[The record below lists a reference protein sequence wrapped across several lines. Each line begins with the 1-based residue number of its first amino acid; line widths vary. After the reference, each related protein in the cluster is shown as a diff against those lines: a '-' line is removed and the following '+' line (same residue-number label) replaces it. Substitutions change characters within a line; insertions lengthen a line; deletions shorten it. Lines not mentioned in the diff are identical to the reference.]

1 MKRLLLSS
9 VAGAGLALFSL
20 TAVAQDRD
28 RDRDNDSYRS
38 ERDARFNDQHWRGR
52 LFEDVRQDVEH
63 VQSATWPGGGDEYR
77 LSATIN
83 QLNQLQAKLADHVY
97 DESQLDQVI
106 DSLGRVASYNRMAP
120 RDRDILSD
128 DVSRLR
134 NYREHHAD
142 WDR

>member
-9 VAGAGLALFSL
+9 VAGAGLLMFGMSA
-20 TAVAQDRD
+20 TAQDRD
-28 RDRDNDSYRS
+28 RDRGDDSYRS

-52 LFEDVRQDVEH
+52 LFEDVRQDVQH

-77 LSATIN
+77 LSATID

-97 DESQLDQVI
+97 DESSLDQVI
-106 DSLGRVASYNRMAP
+106 DSLSRVASYNRMAP

>member
-1 MKRLLLSS
+1 MGRLLLSS
-9 VAGAGLALFSL
+9 VAGAGLVLFSM
-20 TAVAQDRD
+20 TAAAQDRE
-28 RDRDNDSYRS
+28 RDRDDDSYRS

-52 LFEDVRQDVEH
+52 LFDDVRQDVQH

-77 LSATIN
+77 LSATIDE
-83 QLNQLQAKLADHVY
+83 LNQLQAKLADHVY

-106 DSLGRVASYNRMAP
+106 DALGRVASYNRMAP

-134 NYREHHAD
+134 SYREHHAD

>member
-9 VAGAGLALFSL
+9 VAGAGLLVFGL
-20 TAVAQDRD
+20 TAAAQD

-52 LFEDVRQDVEH
+52 LFDNVREDVQH
-63 VQSATWPGGGDEYR
+63 VQSVTWPGGGDEYR
-77 LSATIN
+77 LSATID

-97 DESQLDQVI
+97 DEAQLDQVI
-106 DSLGRVASYNRMAP
+106 DALGKVASYNRMAS
-120 RDRDILSD
+120 RDRDILND
-128 DVSRLR
+128 DIARLR